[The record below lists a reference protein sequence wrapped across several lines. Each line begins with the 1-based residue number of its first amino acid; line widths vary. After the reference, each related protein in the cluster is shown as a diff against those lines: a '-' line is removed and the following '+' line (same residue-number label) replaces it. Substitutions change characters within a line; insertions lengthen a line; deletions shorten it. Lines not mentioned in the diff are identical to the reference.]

1 MDNTLIDRQILG
13 QFVDELIKKQPLP
26 VSNTDELN
34 NLREESIK
42 ALDDKICDAVFGRL
56 TPEQDE
62 ELNDILDL
70 DEDSSEEV
78 FQNFFQNAGLNVE
91 DIITNTM
98 KEFATE
104 FLGGQNE

>member
-13 QFVDELIKKQPLP
+13 QFVDELIKQKPLP
-26 VSNTDELN
+26 VNGAEELN
-34 NLREESIK
+34 SLREESIK
-42 ALDDKICDAVFGRL
+42 ALDDKICNAVFGRL

-70 DEDSSEEV
+70 GEDSSEEV
-78 FQNFFQNAGLNVE
+78 FRNFFQNAGLNVE